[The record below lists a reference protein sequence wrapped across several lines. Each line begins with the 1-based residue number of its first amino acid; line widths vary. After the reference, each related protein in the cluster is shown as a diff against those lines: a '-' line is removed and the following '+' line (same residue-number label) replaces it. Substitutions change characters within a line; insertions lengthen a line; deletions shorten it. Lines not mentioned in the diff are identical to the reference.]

1 MIRLVP
7 ADARLRRI
15 WGLYGVVVLLHAV
28 LDPAVS
34 YVAVR
39 VADVA
44 VETNPVLAPAF
55 ATGPAAVVVAQ
66 LPLFGIVIV
75 GLGGLT
81 ALFNRASER
90 EAAQLYRLSLLVL
103 GGCALWGVILVGWNS
118 WVLVS
123 GL

>member
-1 MIRLVP
+1 MTRLVP

-55 ATGPAAVVVAQ
+55 ATGAAAVVVAQ